1 MNIIDGKHFRL
12 TETEKYEI
20 WKKKFRE
27 EMQNQLS
34 EIFNKKV
41 AGCFVS
47 VYCVDKWNV
56 YFNIRGLSSDL
67 TKLENDISLKQV
79 LNIKG
84 ILDEPTA
91 CCCELHAKTEDEFNT
106 KFGYLKIALI

>member
-1 MNIIDGKHFRL
+1 MKEYL

-20 WKKKFRE
+20 WKKKFRK
-27 EMQNQLS
+27 EMQDQLS

-56 YFNIRGLSSDL
+56 YFNVRGLASDI
-67 TKLENDISLKQV
+67 TKLENDVGLKQI
-79 LNIKG
+79 LN
-84 ILDEPTA
+84 
-91 CCCELHAKTEDEFNT
+91 
-106 KFGYLKIALI
+106 KIERR

>member
-20 WKKKFRE
+20 WKKKFRK
-27 EMQNQLS
+27 EMQEQLS

-56 YFNIRGLSSDL
+56 YFNVRGLASDL
-67 TKLENDISLKQV
+67 RKLEEDVGLQQI
-79 LNIKG
+79 LNIKAL
-84 ILDEPTA
+84 LDEPTA
-91 CCCELHAKTEDEFNT
+91 CVCELHAKTEDEFNT
-106 KFGYLKIALI
+106 KFGYLRMAL